1 MTTNKHFAP
10 PSLYQAIAAVV
21 VILTVV
27 FAVTTYW
34 IKLDL
39 QRKCRTVPE
48 EQHGKV
54 VKAFDPNTK

>member
-1 MTTNKHFAP
+1 MTTNEPFAP
-10 PSLYQAIAAVV
+10 PALYQAIAAVA

-27 FAVTTYW
+27 FAVTIYW

-39 QRKCRTVPE
+39 QENPVAE
-48 EQHGKV
+48 EQNGKV